1 MNVSKTAQT
10 VNTQLG
16 YFCNEK
22 CHPKHSKLPNPVT
35 LVTSEAETEEEQQ
48 HF

>member
-35 LVTSEAETEEEQQ
+35 SEAETEEEQQ